1 MIVKSSRLTSDGTQR
16 GGPIGTTLL
25 AGDIGG
31 TKTLLGLYT
40 RTEARPTPR
49 AVRRLTTNDF
59 SSLGDVVAAFLN
71 ETAAMAPEPIGA
83 ACFGVAGPVHDQVA
97 ELTNVPWRIEAAS
110 VGARLGVPTVRL
122 VNDLVAMAYAVPL
135 LRDAELHVLQRGT
148 PVASGNA
155 ALIAPGTGLGQALL
169 HQIDGRFVPSPSEGG
184 HADFAARTDRE
195 TALVAV
201 LRAELGRVENDHVIS
216 GPGLVRIHRFLHG
229 HDGCAA
235 VPDDAEDVARPEL
248 ITTAALERRCG
259 RCVETLDLFV
269 GALGAEAGNLA
280 LRSMATAGVYLGGG
294 IPPKILPALQTPSF
308 LEAFRAKAP
317 MEELVE
323 AIPVS
328 VILEPEAALLGAA
341 VAASELH

>member
-1 MIVKSSRLTSDGTQR
+1 M
-16 GGPIGTTLL
+16 
-25 AGDIGG
+25 
-31 TKTLLGLYT
+31 
-40 RTEARPTPR
+40 
-49 AVRRLTTNDF
+49 
-59 SSLGDVVAAFLN
+59 
-71 ETAAMAPEPIGA
+71 
-83 ACFGVAGPVHDQVA
+83 A
-97 ELTNVPWRIEAAS
+97 ELTNVPWRIEADS
-110 VGARLGVPTVRL
+110 VAARMGIPKVRL
-122 VNDLVAMAYAVPL
+122 VNDLVAMAHAVPFL
-135 LRDAELHVLQRGT
+135 DATELHVLQRGT
-148 PVASGNA
+148 LVSGGNA

-195 TALVAV
+195 TALVAA
-201 LRAELGRVENDHVIS
+201 LRAERGRVENDQVIS

-229 HDGCAA
+229 DDLCAD
-235 VPDDAEDVARPEL
+235 VPPGSMDLDRPML
-248 ITTAALERRCG
+248 ITTAALERRCP
-259 RCVETLDLFV
+259 RCVETLELFV

-294 IPPKILPALQTPSF
+294 IPPKILPALQAPHF

-341 VAASELH
+341 VAASELGSES